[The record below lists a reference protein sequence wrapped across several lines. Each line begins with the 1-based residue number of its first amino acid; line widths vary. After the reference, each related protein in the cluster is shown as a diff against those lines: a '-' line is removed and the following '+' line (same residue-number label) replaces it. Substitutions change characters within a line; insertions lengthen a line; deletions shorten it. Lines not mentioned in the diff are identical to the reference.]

1 MNANIANHAKPR
13 AIVIGDR
20 VLTSNSSYFKLI
32 RKDVKNDERSDSD
45 STDEDAIIQSQ
56 YNKKF
61 NNKEVNQSEE
71 DWFNI
76 H

>member
-1 MNANIANHAKPR
+1 MVTAKKQER
-13 AIVIGDR
+13 EITR
-20 VLTSNSSYFKLI
+20 NSSYFKLI

-45 STDEDAIIQSQ
+45 STDEDAIQSQ